1 MGIFFFFFWS
11 TLSWEGLLQVVLN
24 FFFFYKSTQVFPML
38 CMGTGFQWLHR
49 ASSQHTPQLAL
60 LLCTVKSVEL
70 QFRFPFPLCSV
81 IQPSDLD
88 PIAIFSHISE
98 YSLPRSGYILSQS
111 SQRLW
116 ARIVKHLIVLPCQ
129 NFEATFLLITVKFNF
144 TPFHSL
150 FKDVLF

>member
-1 MGIFFFFFWS
+1 M
-11 TLSWEGLLQVVLN
+11 LN
-24 FFFFYKSTQVFPML
+24 FFLFYESTQVFPMQS
-38 CMGTGFQWLHR
+38 MGTGFQWLHK
-49 ASSQHTPQLAL
+49 ASSQHIPQLAL

-70 QFRFPFPLCSV
+70 QFGFPLPLCSV

-88 PIAIFSHISE
+88 PIAMFSHISE

-116 ARIVKHLIVLPCQ
+116 ARIVKYLIVTPCQ
-129 NFEATFLLITVKFNF
+129 NFEAIFLLITVKFNF